1 MWKKILVII
10 LILAIGGAGGYGTYH
25 FYKENKMNIES
36 LTNTQA
42 QLSAAQSELNAIG
55 SMTNAFVL
63 TSDVLSGQEI
73 TENDFTTVYVPS
85 SALNGVSY
93 YDGAS
98 AEDHMTVNSLVG
110 RKFRSAYHAGDFIT
124 DDMLMTE
131 EEATSGLAAY
141 GITIGFDSLPVD
153 LEVGDTVDIRLL
165 LMNGE
170 EYVILDHKII
180 KGIAQNVVTL
190 HVTEEENAL
199 INSMYSDLG
208 VYSNACVAYLYKYLE
223 PGNKQTLSFYPVN
236 SEMES
241 MLLFNPNITDA
252 TRCINPTLRAHLDQT
267 LTILSDSANQSVS
280 GLTKSYITTQISNA
294 NLARQQYLTE
304 KEQARQESSQT
315 TTIEGTSDVVEGTEE
330 VQEVD
335 PEAIE

>member
-1 MWKKILVII
+1 MWKRILVII
-10 LILAIGGAGGYGTYH
+10 LILAIAGAGGYGTYH
-25 FYKENKMNIES
+25 FYKENKMNVET

-42 QLSAAQSELNAIG
+42 QLSAAQSELNVIG
-55 SMTNAFVL
+55 TMTNAYVL

-73 TENDFTTVYVPS
+73 TEADFTTVYVPS
-85 SALNGVSY
+85 SALNGASY
-93 YDGAS
+93 YENAP
-98 AEDHMTVNSLVG
+98 AEDHMTTEHLIG
-110 RKFRSAYHAGDFIT
+110 RKFRSAYRAGSFIT

-170 EYVILDHKII
+170 EYVILDHKLV
-180 KGIAQNVVTL
+180 KGITQNVVTL

-199 INSMYSDLG
+199 INSMYADLG
-208 VYSNACVAYLYKYLE
+208 VYNQACVAYLYKYLE

-267 LTILSDSANQSVS
+267 LTILSDSANQAVS
-280 GLTKSYITTQISNA
+280 SMTKSYISTQISNA
-294 NLARQQYLTE
+294 NLARQQYLTD
-304 KEQARQESSQT
+304 KESQKQVESQT
-315 TTIEGTSDVVEGTEE
+315 TSINGETISTEVESTEE
-330 VQEVD
+330 ID